1 LGEFI
6 LEAFWCFCLSWFCVT
21 KTFVY

>member
-6 LEAFWCFCLSWFCVT
+6 SEAFWCFCLSWFCVT